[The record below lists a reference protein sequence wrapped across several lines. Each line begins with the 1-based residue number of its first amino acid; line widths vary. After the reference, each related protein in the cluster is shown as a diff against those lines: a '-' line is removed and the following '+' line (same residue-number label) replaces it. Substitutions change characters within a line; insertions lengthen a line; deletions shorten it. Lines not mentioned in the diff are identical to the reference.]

1 MNLNQDSDQLLCL
14 AARLYY
20 IDELDQNKV
29 AELVGVSRSNVSRL
43 LARARKKGIVRI
55 SVDEYE
61 PRNTALEQ
69 KLVERFNLHHA
80 VVVRVPKGADQ
91 AHTRRTIGYFA
102 APVIQEVIRNAT
114 TLGVAGGRTL
124 QELVSHF
131 SPNSNLGGVTVVQL
145 MGNVGTHVTQVDAI
159 EISRTL
165 ASRLGGNYC
174 MLDAPAFA
182 PDSAIRQIYT
192 SHEHIRSVWQLYGV
206 MQVALIGVGSL
217 VDSVFIDRGMITP
230 KDIQG
235 LRDQGIIGEICGR
248 FFDKDGLECPSQYR
262 DRVISIG
269 LEELREKSEVIGV
282 THGSHRAAAVRAA
295 IQGGIIKSLVIDEAG
310 AQAVID
316 SNNPEDGRRI
326 TQE

>member
-1 MNLNQDSDQLLCL
+1 
-14 AARLYY
+14 
-20 IDELDQNKV
+20 
-29 AELVGVSRSNVSRL
+29 
-43 LARARKKGIVRI
+43 
-55 SVDEYE
+55 
-61 PRNTALEQ
+61 
-69 KLVERFNLHHA
+69 
-80 VVVRVPKGADQ
+80 
-91 AHTRRTIGYFA
+91 
-102 APVIQEVIRNAT
+102 
-114 TLGVAGGRTL
+114 
-124 QELVSHF
+124 
-131 SPNSNLGGVTVVQL
+131 
-145 MGNVGTHVTQVDAI
+145 
-159 EISRTL
+159 
-165 ASRLGGNYC
+165 
-174 MLDAPAFA
+174 
-182 PDSAIRQIYT
+182 
-192 SHEHIRSVWQLYGV
+192 
-206 MQVALIGVGSL
+206 VGSL